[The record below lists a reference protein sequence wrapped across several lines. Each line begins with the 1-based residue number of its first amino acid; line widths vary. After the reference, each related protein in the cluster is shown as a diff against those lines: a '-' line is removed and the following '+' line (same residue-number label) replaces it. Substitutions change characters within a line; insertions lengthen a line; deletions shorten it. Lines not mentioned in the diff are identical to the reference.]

1 MKMKKLNLERVV
13 SKLQDKVS
21 LLQASLHSLEQVT
34 PEISRVV
41 VEFTTDIGNHV
52 DRRMAIAS
60 LFKNELV
67 AIPNSFREISG
78 YRFTAT
84 GFVSAKKEEREY
96 TDEVAASGRYKAIAS
111 NIMMDSEDESL
122 WSVNSSGDSKY
133 LIRHGEE
140 DLSALVA
147 LASLEQRS
155 RTGRVISVSSIV
167 TPPIQA
173 GEYVSYVNPMTLE
186 VSHGYSLG
194 YETVIATNEDG
205 EEEEFEEL
213 QILDKEANDII
224 NIDPHLVVES
234 AVMNGD
240 DKENMPEEILASMDE
255 YSNSKEGMKEYY
267 KKMFEYSPEY
277 YEMMSRIIDGHAVA

>member
-1 MKMKKLNLERVV
+1 MKKLNLERVV
-13 SKLQDKVS
+13 SKLQEKVN
-21 LLQASLHSLEQVT
+21 LIQASLHSLEQIT

-41 VEFTTDIGNHV
+41 VEFTTESGNQI

-96 TDEVAASGRYKAIAS
+96 TDEVASSGRYKVIA
-111 NIMMDSEDESL
+111 NNVMMDTEDESL

-140 DLSALVA
+140 DLSDLVA
-147 LASLEQRS
+147 LASLEQRT
-155 RTGRVISVSSIV
+155 RTGRVINVASIV
-167 TPPIQA
+167 SPPIQA
-173 GEYVSYVNPMTLE
+173 GEYVSYVNPNTME
-186 VSHGYSLG
+186 VAHGYAVG
-194 YETVIATNEDG
+194 YETVLATNEDG

-240 DKENMPEEILASMDE
+240 DKENMPEEVLATMDE
-255 YSNSKEGMKEYY
+255 YSNSVEGMKEYY
-267 KKMFEYSPEY
+267 KKMFEYNPAY
-277 YEMMSRIIDGHAVA
+277 YEMMSQIIDGHAVA